1 MPSSAPPARSR
12 AGRAVQRVRWVRP
25 GRRSTDGRPAW
36 WYELGFLGGL
46 YLLYSLIR
54 NAAPTRT
61 ALAEQNAASVMH
73 LERILSLDIEQRAN
87 AFAASVH
94 PLVVGAN
101 YYYSTLHFIV
111 TGAVLVWVYVARP
124 RQYRRVRSVLL
135 GMTLLALA
143 GYWLF
148 PLAPPRLTTGYGF
161 IDTVRVFGVWGAT
174 GSEPVVSVSNQ
185 YAAMPSMHVG
195 WALWAGLTL
204 AVLARRRL
212 VRVLGASY
220 PVLTFVVVVL
230 TANHFVLDAV
240 GAVLVFAVAAGA
252 VQLTSPERAGP
263 SRAVHPDDALATD
276 DGLATGTDRSVDRR
290 A

>member
-1 MPSSAPPARSR
+1 MPPVS
-12 AGRAVQRVRWVRP
+12 RVRRGQLRKP
-25 GRRSTDGRPAW
+25 GRPNGDGRPAW

-54 NAAPTRT
+54 NAAPTRS
-61 ALAEQNAASVMH
+61 ALAEQNAASVLH

-111 TGAVLVWVYVARP
+111 TGSVLVWVYVARP

-161 IDTVRVFGVWGAT
+161 IDTVRVFGVWGST

-212 VRVLGASY
+212 VRVLGALY

-252 VQLTSPERAGP
+252 VQLASSAHADLPQ
-263 SRAVHPDDALATD
+263 AVHPDDGLATD
-276 DGLATGTDRSVDRR
+276 DGLTTGTDRSVDRR
-290 A
+290 T